1 MVAVCCAGWVSPVQA
16 ASLAAWDFTSESGL
30 ATSAADVYDLSLGT
44 APVLTR
50 GAGAPATAANNTF
63 RTQSFNNDGISIAN
77 TDYFQITLSASSGKT
92 LSLSSIDC
100 YLAGTTGYSA
110 SPGVQNQFAYS
121 LNGVD
126 FILIGTPSIQ
136 IGDGAISQISLS
148 GISALQNLAD
158 DKTVTLRFYATGQTS
173 TGGWGFKSSSSG
185 S

>member
-1 MVAVCCAGWVSPVQA
+1 MVAVCWVGWVSSVQA
-16 ASLAAWDFTSESGL
+16 ARIAAWDFTGENNV
-30 ATSAADVYDLSLGT
+30 ATSTAEVYDLSLDS
-44 APVLTR
+44 ARDLIR
-50 GAGAPATAANNTF
+50 GPGAAASAGGNSF
-63 RTQSFNNDGISIAN
+63 RTTSFKNDGISIAN

-92 LSLSSIDC
+92 LSLSSIDS
-100 YLAGTTGYSA
+100 YLAGTSSYSV

-158 DKTVTLRFYATGQTS
+158 DKTVTLRFYANI
-173 TGGWGFKSSSSG
+173 
-185 S
+185 